1 MEGRFHLQ
9 TLFLKFSLKKEKLDM
24 SQEPD
29 EGCNL
34 YLISV
39 ECAKIFMSVG
49 EKDLNIFDESFGRPL
64 SAPLPPKPG
73 DALIPVDLLPSVILS
88 VVEASEIY
96 FVNVKCCIILTTT
109 FWGVTFTLYCNASHS
124 MKTVWGYL
132 IPAAG

>member
-9 TLFLKFSLKKEKLDM
+9 TLFFTFSLKKEKLDM

-49 EKDLNIFDESFGRPL
+49 EKDLNIFDESF
-64 SAPLPPKPG
+64 SIAPFQPRCLPNLAMP
-73 DALIPVDLLPSVILS
+73 
-88 VVEASEIY
+88 
-96 FVNVKCCIILTTT
+96 
-109 FWGVTFTLYCNASHS
+109 
-124 MKTVWGYL
+124 
-132 IPAAG
+132 

>member
-9 TLFLKFSLKKEKLDM
+9 TLFFTFSLKKEKLDM

-29 EGCNL
+29 KGCNL

-49 EKDLNIFDESFGRPL
+49 EKDLNIFDESF
-64 SAPLPPKPG
+64 SVAPFQPRCLP
-73 DALIPVDLLPSVILS
+73 IPVDLLPSVILS

-124 MKTVWGYL
+124 MKTVRGYL

>member
-1 MEGRFHLQ
+1 MEGMFHLQ

-49 EKDLNIFDESFGRPL
+49 EKDLNIFDESF
-64 SAPLPPKPG
+64 SVAPYQPRCLPNLAMP
-73 DALIPVDLLPSVILS
+73 
-88 VVEASEIY
+88 
-96 FVNVKCCIILTTT
+96 
-109 FWGVTFTLYCNASHS
+109 
-124 MKTVWGYL
+124 
-132 IPAAG
+132 